1 MAEILSVISII
12 SLVLA
17 CVCLVLAVIFFVRFK
32 IPSVIGDLSGRNA
45 RRSIEQMRQTNMK
58 GGDRSFRSSQ
68 TNIERGKLTETMHNT
83 GMEGQQHNRSADETQ
98 ETEILAETGSY
109 ATADPTELLV
119 DENATELL
127 ADENVTAP
135 LNPENQK
142 PAEEKK
148 RGRKISIELSEEI
161 MFVHTEEEIR

>member
-12 SLVLA
+12 SFVLA
-17 CVCLVLAVIFFVRFK
+17 CMCLILTVIFFVRFK

-45 RRSIEQMRQTNMK
+45 RRSIEQLRQTNMK
-58 GGDRSFRSSQ
+58 GGDRTFRSSQ

-83 GMEGQQHNRSADETQ
+83 GMEAQKQNRSADETQ
-98 ETEILAETGSY
+98 ETELLVETGSCV
-109 ATADPTELLV
+109 TADPTELLV

-135 LNPENQK
+135 LNAEDQK

-148 RGRKISIELSEEI
+148 RGRKISIELLEEI

>member
-58 GGDRSFRSSQ
+58 GGDRPYRSSQ
-68 TNIERGKLTETMHNT
+68 TNSERGKLTETMHNT
-83 GMEGQQHNRSADETQ
+83 GVEAQQQNRSADEMQ
-98 ETEILAETGSY
+98 ETELLTETGFCV
-109 ATADPTELLV
+109 TADPTELLV

-135 LNPENQK
+135 LNPAAQES
-142 PAEEKK
+142 AEEKK
-148 RGRKISIELSEEI
+148 KGRKMSIELSEEI